1 MVLFDVTRSYF
12 SIVVVDFELRYGTSV
27 TCHWSCNTF
36 NSSLLPD
43 QMLLFAGHIDEAV
56 NELEK
61 FGHSSQ
67 AALPLR

>member
-1 MVLFDVTRSYF
+1 M
-12 SIVVVDFELRYGTSV
+12 